1 MREYTC
7 SNSVFFCTTFAV
19 LHEVEYDPM
28 RSLMNGVCCALA
40 SCVEVS
46 NSMTSAY
53 VENFRANE
61 TLGTSEQLLNA
72 VESLVETA
80 LRL

>member
-7 SNSVFFCTTFAV
+7 SNSVFCTTFAV
-19 LHEVEYDPM
+19 LHEVEYNTM
-28 RSLMNGVCCALA
+28 RSLMDGVCCVLA
-40 SCVEVS
+40 RSVEVS
-46 NSMTSAY
+46 NSTTSAY
-53 VENFRANE
+53 VENFRTNE

-72 VESLVETA
+72 VEALVKTA